1 MPSLAVG
8 ITNTV
13 SEGNTKR
20 ETQNTKRKTNNM
32 QTPNKMP
39 VFFVGHGNPM
49 NAIEDNEF
57 TKSWREIGASIPN
70 PTSILCIS
78 AHWETRGTKLTAMSN
93 PNTIHDFGGFPRA
106 LYEVQYPAAGNP
118 ELATQIKNQIKLS
131 EIGLDYSDWGLDHGA
146 WSVIKHLYPKA
157 NIPVVQMSLNQNQ
170 APKYHYELSKELSFL
185 RKNGVLII
193 ASGNLVHNLRMVDWQ
208 NENTAYDWALEANE
222 QMKKWILND
231 NHQSLIDFNKQGKA
245 FELAIPTAEHFLPLL
260 YTLGLKDKTDNINF
274 FTDKLV
280 MGSLSMTGLQ
290 IG

>member
-1 MPSLAVG
+1 
-8 ITNTV
+8 
-13 SEGNTKR
+13 
-20 ETQNTKRKTNNM
+20 
-32 QTPNKMP
+32 MP
-39 VFFVGHGNPM
+39 VLFVGHGNPM

-57 TKSWREIGASIPN
+57 TRSWSEIAASIPN

-78 AHWETRGTKLTAMSN
+78 AHWETRGTKITAM
-93 PNTIHDFGGFPRA
+93 PKPKTIHDFGGFPRS

-118 ELATQIKNQIKLS
+118 ELATQIKNQIKQP

-146 WSVIKHLYPKA
+146 WSVIKHLYPDA

-170 APKYHYELSKELSFL
+170 APKYHYELSKELAFL
-185 RKNGVLII
+185 RQNGVLII
-193 ASGNLVHNLRMVDWQ
+193 GSGNLVHNLRMVDWQ
-208 NENTAYDWALEANE
+208 NENAAFNWAQEANE

-231 NHQSLIDFNKQGKA
+231 NHQSLIDFNKQGRA

-260 YTLGLKDKTDNINF
+260 YTLGLKDKTDDIKF

>member
-1 MPSLAVG
+1 
-8 ITNTV
+8 
-13 SEGNTKR
+13 
-20 ETQNTKRKTNNM
+20 M

>member
-1 MPSLAVG
+1 LPSLAVG

-39 VFFVGHGNPM
+39 VLFVGHGNPM
-49 NAIEDNEF
+49 NAIVDNEF
-57 TKSWREIGASIPN
+57 TKSWHEIGASIPN

-78 AHWETRGTKLTAMSN
+78 AHWETPGTKLTAMSN
-93 PNTIHDFGGFPRA
+93 PNTIHDFGGFPRS

-260 YTLGLKDKTDNINF
+260 YTLGLKDKTDSINF
-274 FTDKLV
+274 FTDKFV